1 MKVIFKIAS
10 LLCLGFISSYT
21 YCNEEITIYQ
31 NTNTGT
37 ESIIRKPALNYY
49 LTTYTEAKEHK
60 AFAQSSSGAWAGRVY
75 NTSIETAKLNALV
88 ACQGNNEKH
97 EKNYPCEII
106 VEEGSLLYE

>member
-1 MKVIFKIAS
+1 MKEVFKIAA
-10 LLCLGFISSYT
+10 LLSTFLLSSYAFPS
-21 YCNEEITIYQ
+21 EEITIYE

-97 EKNYPCEII
+97 EKNYPCAII
-106 VEEGSLLYE
+106 DENGSLLYE